1 MGKTRG
7 FLAFFTFVFIALF
20 GAHAFADGYTCS
32 EAMNFVSCGVNYYLT
47 NSEEI
52 NPVTGVPLQICAKC
66 SPGCTC
72 AGGTADQD
80 CPVTCADDEELV
92 DGQYCCPKLGAEYDK
107 YHPSYN
113 YDTVSASCGV
123 KLLNVPVHDDTG
135 NVTGAMKSVTC
146 SIDPANP
153 SDGYGHCG
161 TILESDL
168 TCEATYYAGD
178 GARQCPSDVEY
189 SETGQE
195 ICAEGYYYQQFE
207 WNISDVTN
215 TESTS
220 GFCVSAGNGH
230 YSEANSYER
239 YLCPTGYQSGSV
251 GSSKSDCVLKT
262 APGKYVATA
271 GGSETDCPAGDF
283 CAGNVSISYGTTGG
297 NTPCSDGTYSEGA
310 AQSCT
315 SCPPNSSSNSEHTA
329 CVCNDGYNLDSK
341 GNCVQSVYCTPGF
354 QYNES
359 GNKLESCENGYFCTC
374 PTGENVLARDT
385 VKTKCDSKYPNTDGN
400 ADGEDD
406 CYTIVGDGYYF
417 NGTDETI
424 AECPSGHYGSA
435 TGNTK
440 VYKNSNVAEYGQ
452 DKMCTSCPQPSPLS
466 NLEIATAVTSATE
479 VTQCYVSA
487 NTTIHDAEGRQYSF
501 TDDCYADK
509 SGNYSCTRVYSLCL
523 EGEYIVAESCESC
536 SVGYAC
542 DGKVQTICNKDKYSD
557 SDSLKQCKSCP
568 SAPSFDG
575 LNIQWDYQANES
587 KNDCNFDAEYTTD
600 KGTWTGI
607 SCSLYGGKTYRCTMN
622 NNIDCAT
629 DYVTTSELYT
639 GERLNLSSDNLE
651 SVINAYC
658 VEKCKPGYTLDTCD
672 DGLQYAFGVCFT
684 EDGLSS
690 GYTLEECAN
699 LTEGWSTVDYFRGNG
714 CAANLDDGNTDNDIF
729 VAHTNQ
735 CVPNVYKITLNNNGG
750 TGGTDVIYEK
760 YATGWYANAD
770 TTGTVSSVKVPT
782 RDGFEFLGYMTSCN
796 LLENPSVLTDSTGK
810 ITANADTFLAD
821 TGVNACWGNRKY
833 TVTLDNNGGS
843 GGESNTISMKY
854 NIGWYNC
861 TNEQTCKTTK
871 LAMPE
876 RNGYTFGGYYY
887 NDVQVFDG
895 NGNLVDGNTT
905 VYNGTDNEF
914 ELVAKWNA
922 KAYAINI
929 NYDGGSGSLN
939 TIYQKY
945 NDGWYTCAATTTN
958 CKITQIQIPSRLG
971 YTSTGAED
979 EYGNIIITA
988 DGYLTDD
995 TTLFDDGNA
1004 PAGTATIM
1012 ATWEPNMYTITMNHN
1027 GGTSDIDAI
1036 YELYNTGW
1044 YADANAGTKI
1054 TSINRVPE
1062 RPGYDF
1068 AGYKTKC
1075 TAAEIPQ
1082 NVVDKDAKIV
1092 ANTTLFTEN
1101 SSVCAWWNNRKYT
1114 VTLNNGTG
1122 INNTIS
1128 MTYGIG
1134 WYNSANTQ
1142 TTKLAVPV
1150 RDGYTFGG
1158 YYYNDV
1164 QVFDSNGN
1172 LVDGNTTVYNGTN
1185 NEFELVAKWNANV
1198 YKVTLTNLTPWST
1211 ESERVVYLCY
1221 DNGWYDND
1229 TCSGTTADLQL
1240 LSESESWTFSG
1251 VYSDGKHTL
1260 NAANPSVTAFTTD
1273 VELAAQW
1280 NQETM
1285 ACVSGKYYPGTGTTL
1300 LDCNAGD
1307 YCPDGADKSVV
1318 LGTTNACQPQSCPT
1332 AYTVHGMSVKGTSN
1346 ANAKHENECYI
1357 ADDIEFTDKSG
1368 TYTCADANYNGT
1380 TYNCT
1385 KVYNKCEKG
1394 LYLDGNQCTTCP
1406 AGHICTGGDALPEQC
1421 TNGTYADTDGMFACK
1436 PCPTPKYGQYA
1447 TVSSSDDGKSCVVK
1461 YNMLPV
1467 NNGKVSVS
1475 CGGTDTLLC
1484 SITNPSTDAD
1494 SESDY
1499 MMCNAGYYAPNGSA
1513 SVNVQNVVIDDLMS
1527 KIAAVCQPSGIGYY
1541 TPADSMTREQ
1551 CPTTE
1556 ITVDE
1561 NETVTGTTSTT
1572 TASDASQCHVPSTI
1586 VFTDDNGTYTCGGN
1600 TAYDKNRHLYNC
1612 TKVYSKCVAGQR
1624 PIDGQCES
1632 CPKMP
1637 YAGGTFGSTTDS
1649 VVCPVVYN
1657 KHINISNG
1665 QMYVSSCEYDT
1676 NNSVYVCKS
1685 GDSIVNCNA
1694 GYYIANINEYVANN
1708 TIIATPTCTPAETG
1722 HYADGLSGYAQ
1733 KACVAGTYQDQTGA
1747 SACKSAQPGYYVEN
1761 DAATAQTLCV
1771 GTSYS
1776 EKSNATQ
1783 CIACPALGIKT
1794 AQNVRA
1800 EYNVLHNSTNGTVN
1814 TLHDSQNGCAWTFDM
1829 PIANGKLENISCNV
1843 GEKCTVPVSALTCN
1857 SGHGFNTTDI
1867 ELSSGAFIAEKSN
1880 IVDGDFANVCSVCAG
1895 DSYSASGTAGNSIT
1909 TVCTLC
1915 PPEYRDST
1923 ETGHSAINQCQ
1934 MKVDT
1939 GFYVA
1944 TATGAQQ
1951 PCPQG
1956 KYCPD
1961 DGILSY
1967 GDTTMTY
1974 SCDTTINPNGKYDF
1988 AFTTDGRAYSVDEC
2002 YTQVNAGQYMH
2013 DGIIE
2018 NCVANTSRDTS
2029 AKVYYDSNSGTMNR
2043 TQQTATQCSLCVAGT
2058 YQNATGA
2065 TTCKVCPSRPAD
2077 KQAFADKFANNV
2089 AGNQTY
2095 CAYTYTD
2102 MSVINGTVGS
2112 VNCALDANSGYICDA
2127 PSTANCDAG
2136 YLMWNNRSGKYTV
2149 DEISKNICATP
2160 ATYSIKY
2167 ELYGGTNYAG
2177 ALDEYTH
2184 TYGATISGTPVR
2196 DGYYFQGWCTDASC
2210 KNWSDTYEIA
2220 PDYIGNITIHAK
2232 WLQKGTCQPGYT
2244 YDGKEHTECARGMYC
2259 DSTDRYVPGVPGCD
2273 AKMCPGD
2280 YTNGTGVATESE
2292 CWKECALA
2300 ENAYQM
2306 TGRDYYGIAD
2316 TCEITMCK
2324 DGYTLVNGKC
2334 EPCPEGMFCNT
2345 QRLEPFSCADI
2356 TGDSNT
2362 TSERGSDDSSD
2373 CYITCSSNDIDVVYG
2388 TAIPVQEQINW
2399 NGNVDEFQCEFMVG
2413 VSMTGNPCD
2422 IVARNGQ
2429 FTCVE
2434 TSCVY
2439 DQYMGGDGFC
2449 QKCKID
2455 NAKSYLDTGGN
2466 CVVAE
2471 CESGF
2476 HPNGNSCVSDVID
2489 CTDSMENAQSA
2500 KMVWDAKRGMF
2511 GECRITACDYGYHIE
2526 YNTCHADEQVCE
2538 VEHGMGIRQWN
2549 GADWGTCVAQ
2559 QCNPGYTKTYGADAQ
2574 CVACDNMYNANGERV
2589 ASSYVEGCEIA
2600 TCMYHNEKY
2609 ALENNQ
2615 CVFVCRGTDATGYRR
2630 WDDTKKRCVT
2640 TCNPGYMQY

>member
-1 MGKTRG
+1 MGKMRG

-20 GAHAFADGYTCS
+20 GANAFADGYACS
-32 EAMNFVSCGVNYYLT
+32 NAMNFVSCGSGFKL
-47 NSEEI
+47 
-52 NPVTGVPLQICAKC
+52 VT
-66 SPGCTC
+66 
-72 AGGTADQD
+72 
-80 CPVTCADDEELV
+80 
-92 DGQYCCPKLGAEYDK
+92 
-107 YHPSYN
+107 
-113 YDTVSASCGV
+113 
-123 KLLNVPVHDDTG
+123 
-135 NVTGAMKSVTC
+135 
-146 SIDPANP
+146 
-153 SDGYGHCG
+153 
-161 TILESDL
+161 
-168 TCEATYYAGD
+168 
-178 GARQCPSDVEY
+178 
-189 SETGQE
+189 
-195 ICAEGYYYQQFE
+195 
-207 WNISDVTN
+207 TN
-215 TESTS
+215 TLVPGSTTEYMKKCEPITQCNLGEYLS
-220 GFCVSAGNGH
+220 DNG
-230 YSEANSYER
+230 
-239 YLCPTGYQSGSV
+239 CIT
-251 GSSKSDCVLKT
+251 
-262 APGKYVATA
+262 
-271 GGSETDCPAGDF
+271 CPAGYACDGIQQT
-283 CAGNVSISYGTTGG
+283 A
-297 NTPCSDGTYSEGA
+297 CSGDKYSDEDELS
-310 AQSCT
+310 QCK
-315 SCPPNSSSNSEHTA
+315 SCPNIPTIDGLIINWNTGINDGKSSCDFVAEYSTSNGKWSDISCAYSSNDTYLCALNDSV
-329 CVCNDGYNLDSK
+329 VCNDGY
-341 GNCVQSVYCTPGF
+341 T
-354 QYNES
+354 
-359 GNKLESCENGYFCTC
+359 
-374 PTGENVLARDT
+374 
-385 VKTKCDSKYPNTDGN
+385 
-400 ADGEDD
+400 
-406 CYTIVGDGYYF
+406 
-417 NGTDETI
+417 
-424 AECPSGHYGSA
+424 
-435 TGNTK
+435 
-440 VYKNSNVAEYGQ
+440 
-452 DKMCTSCPQPSPLS
+452 QPSEPY
-466 NLEIATAVTSATE
+466 
-479 VTQCYVSA
+479 TQ
-487 NTTIHDAEGRQYSF
+487 
-501 TDDCYADK
+501 
-509 SGNYSCTRVYSLCL
+509 
-523 EGEYIVAESCESC
+523 
-536 SVGYAC
+536 
-542 DGKVQTICNKDKYSD
+542 KV
-557 SDSLKQCKSCP
+557 
-568 SAPSFDG
+568 
-575 LNIQWDYQANES
+575 
-587 KNDCNFDAEYTTD
+587 
-600 KGTWTGI
+600 
-607 SCSLYGGKTYRCTMN
+607 
-622 NNIDCAT
+622 
-629 DYVTTSELYT
+629 V
-639 GERLNLSSDNLE
+639 LSSDNLK
-651 SVINAYC
+651 SVVNSYC
-658 VEKCKPGYTLDTCD
+658 VAECGVGYTLDTCD
-672 DGLQYAFGVCFT
+672 DNLKYAFGVCLT
-684 EDGLSS
+684 KDGLAS
-690 GYTLEECAN
+690 GYTSENCDG
-699 LTEGWSTVDYFRGNG
+699 TFKGNG
-714 CAANLDDGNTDNDIF
+714 CAAGLDDSDINNDQFIAHYDNL
-729 VAHTNQ
+729 HQ
-735 CVPNVYKITLNNNGG
+735 CLPNVYKITLNDNSG
-750 TGGTDVIYEK
+750 TGGTDAIYEK

-770 TTGTVSSVKVPT
+770 TNQTISSVKVPT
-782 RDGFEFLGYMTSCN
+782 RNGFEFLGYMTSCN
-796 LLENPSVLTDSTGK
+796 LLENPSVLTDNAGN
-810 ITANADTFLAD
+810 ITANADAFLAD

-833 TVTLDNNGGS
+833 TVTLNNNGGT
-843 GGESNTISMKY
+843 GGTSNTILMKY
-854 NIGWYNC
+854 NVGWYDC
-861 TNEQTCKTTK
+861 SNELTCNITK
-871 LAMPE
+871 LAVPT

-887 NDVQVFDG
+887 NNVQVFDG
-895 NGNLVDGNTT
+895 NGNLVNGNTT
-905 VYNGTDNEF
+905 VYNGTDNGF
-914 ELVAKWNA
+914 TLTAKW
-922 KAYAINI
+922 
-929 NYDGGSGSLN
+929 
-939 TIYQKY
+939 T
-945 NDGWYTCAATTTN
+945 
-958 CKITQIQIPSRLG
+958 
-971 YTSTGAED
+971 
-979 EYGNIIITA
+979 
-988 DGYLTDD
+988 
-995 TTLFDDGNA
+995 
-1004 PAGTATIM
+1004 
-1012 ATWEPNMYTITMNHN
+1012 
-1027 GGTSDIDAI
+1027 
-1036 YELYNTGW
+1036 
-1044 YADANAGTKI
+1044 
-1054 TSINRVPE
+1054 
-1062 RPGYDF
+1062 
-1068 AGYKTKC
+1068 
-1075 TAAEIPQ
+1075 
-1082 NVVDKDAKIV
+1082 
-1092 ANTTLFTEN
+1092 
-1101 SSVCAWWNNRKYT
+1101 
-1114 VTLNNGTG
+1114 
-1122 INNTIS
+1122 
-1128 MTYGIG
+1128 
-1134 WYNSANTQ
+1134 
-1142 TTKLAVPV
+1142 
-1150 RDGYTFGG
+1150 
-1158 YYYNDV
+1158 
-1164 QVFDSNGN
+1164 
-1172 LVDGNTTVYNGTN
+1172 
-1185 NEFELVAKWNANV
+1185 ANV

-1211 ESERVVYLCY
+1211 ASERVVYLCY
-1221 DNGWYDND
+1221 DKGWYTNSA
-1229 TCSGTTADLQL
+1229 CSGAFADLML
-1240 LSESESWTFSG
+1240 ISSSESWTFSG
-1251 VYSDGKHTL
+1251 VYSNGVHTL
-1260 NAANPSVTAFTTD
+1260 NAAAPSVTAFTSDIT
-1273 VELAAQW
+1273 LAAQW
-1280 NQETM
+1280 NQQTM
-1285 ACVSGKYYPGTGTTL
+1285 ACVSGKYYPGTGNAL
-1300 LDCNAGD
+1300 LDCEAGY

-1332 AYTVHGMSVKGTSN
+1332 AYTVHGMSVTGTSN

-1357 ADDIEFTDKSG
+1357 ADGTEFTDKSG

-1385 KVYNKCEKG
+1385 KAYNKCEKG

-1447 TVSSSDDGKSCVVK
+1447 TVSSSDDGKSCVAK

-1484 SITNPSTDAD
+1484 SIANPSTDAD

-1541 TPADSMTREQ
+1541 TPADSMMREQ

-1556 ITVDE
+1556 ITVDA

-1600 TAYDKNRHLYNC
+1600 TAYDKDRHLYNC

-1657 KHINISNG
+1657 KYINVSNAK
-1665 QMYVSSCEYDT
+1665 MYVSNCEYDT
-1676 NNSVYVCKS
+1676 NNNAYVCKS

-1694 GYYIANINEYVANN
+1694 GYYIADINKYVVNN
-1708 TIIATPTCTPAETG
+1708 VIVAVPTCTPATQG
-1722 HYADGLSGYAQ
+1722 HYADGLGGYAQ

-1747 SACKSAQPGYYVEN
+1747 SACKPAQPGYYVEN

-1829 PIANGKLENISCNV
+1829 PIANGNLENISCNV

-1923 ETGHSAINQCQ
+1923 ETGHSAISQCQ
-1934 MKVDT
+1934 MKVDK

-2002 YTQVNAGQYMH
+2002 YTQVNTGQYMH

-2018 NCVANTSRDTS
+2018 NCAANTSRDTS

-2043 TQQTATQCSLCVAGT
+2043 TQQTATQCSLCVAGS

-2077 KQAFADKFANNV
+2077 KQTFADKFANNV
-2089 AGNQTY
+2089 AGTQTY

-2112 VNCALDANSGYICDA
+2112 VNCALDINSGYICDA

-2210 KNWSDTYEIA
+2210 ENWSDTYEIT
-2220 PDYIGNITIHAK
+2220 PDHIGDVTVHAK

-2244 YDGKEHTECARGMYC
+2244 YDGKKHTECARGMYC
-2259 DSTDRYVPGVPGCD
+2259 DSTDLYVPGMPGCS
-2273 AKMCPGD
+2273 AQMCPGD
-2280 YTNGTGVATESE
+2280 YTEGTGVTTKSE

-2306 TGRDYYGIAD
+2306 TGRDYYGVAD

-2334 EPCPEGMFCNT
+2334 ELCPEGMFCNT
-2345 QRLEPFSCADI
+2345 TRLEPFSCADI

-2439 DQYMGGDGFC
+2439 DQYMGGNGFC

-2500 KMVWDAKRGMF
+2500 EMVWDAKRGMF

-2526 YNTCHADEQVCE
+2526 YNTCHADEQVCQL
-2538 VEHGMGIRQWN
+2538 EHGTGIRQWN
-2549 GADWGTCVAQ
+2549 GTDWGACIAQ
-2559 QCNPGYTKTYGADAQ
+2559 QCNPGYTKTYGADAK
-2574 CVACDNMYNANGERV
+2574 CVACDNMYDANGERV